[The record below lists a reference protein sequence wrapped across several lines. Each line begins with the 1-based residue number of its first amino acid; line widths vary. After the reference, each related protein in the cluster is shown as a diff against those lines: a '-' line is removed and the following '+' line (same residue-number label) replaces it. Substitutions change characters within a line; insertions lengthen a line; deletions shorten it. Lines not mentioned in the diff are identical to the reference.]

1 MFGLFLTIY
10 HQTILLQRMKLHCT
24 WVVVISVSQATFW
37 GYQRGNVAKK
47 VDEMYFKYLFL
58 NLKALQTYFLVQLLE
73 LCPCM
78 NCTLLNNE
86 IISKLRP
93 YDFYSFVLQD
103 RIFRN
108 FQISNSHSKACISL

>member
-47 VDEMYFKYLFL
+47 VDEMYFKYLFFKFKGSANIFPGSITGTL
-58 NLKALQTYFLVQLLE
+58 PMYE
-73 LCPCM
+73 LHPF
-78 NCTLLNNE
+78 
-86 IISKLRP
+86 K
-93 YDFYSFVLQD
+93 
-103 RIFRN
+103 
-108 FQISNSHSKACISL
+108 